1 MRLSFARLYPASLAA
16 LSLLSACVSY
26 DDQAPADLVVADAGF
41 SRSGVRAVIEN
52 RGEGRSQAGTARLLI
67 EDLGLYN
74 IDVRT
79 LAPGAATTVYFITPA
94 IPADAK
100 WRVIVDP
107 NNRIDES
114 REDNNEFVS
123 R

>member
-1 MRLSFARLYPASLAA
+1 VIHSLQRALLALASSSVLAG
-16 LSLLSACVSY
+16 CVSY
-26 DDQAPADLVVADAGF
+26 GGEGAPDLVVTDGGF

-52 RGEGRSQAGTARLLI
+52 RGEGRSSVSSARLLI

-74 IDVRT
+74 VDIRP
-79 LAPGAATTVYFITPA
+79 LAPGAATTIYFITPA

-100 WRVIVDP
+100 WRIIVDP

-114 REDNNEFVS
+114 REDNNEFVAK
-123 R
+123 

>member
-1 MRLSFARLYPASLAA
+1 MTRFHSRLRLALLVAPILVAGCASFGGSG
-16 LSLLSACVSY
+16 
-26 DDQAPADLVVADAGF
+26 APDLVVTDAGF

-74 IDVRT
+74 VDVRS
-79 LAPGAATTVYFITPA
+79 LAPGAATTIYFVTPA
-94 IPADAK
+94 IPGDAK

-107 NNRIDES
+107 NDRIDES
-114 REDNNEFVS
+114 REDNNEFVAK
-123 R
+123 

>member
-1 MRLSFARLYPASLAA
+1 MIHSLQRALLVLASSAVLAG
-16 LSLLSACVSY
+16 CVSY
-26 DDQAPADLVVADAGF
+26 GGEGAPDLVVADAGF

-52 RGEGRSQAGTARLLI
+52 RGEGRSSAATARLLI

-74 IDVRT
+74 IGVRP
-79 LAPGAATTVYFITPA
+79 LSPGAATTVYFITPA